1 MKKIMMFL
9 LAILIF
15 TGCSTKLDN
24 PEDSNDDVE
33 VIEDIPLIYSKFD
46 GSVIDSVEKDNER
59 IFAVMFDNSPK
70 ARWQAGLSEALIM
83 YEIRVEANATR
94 YFGIFNSSD
103 EVELGPIRSAR
114 PYHLQL
120 AAMYGAI
127 YVHHGG
133 DSSVISQLNKYNISN
148 INGMSYDGSV
158 FKRKSHRYAPHNSY
172 TTISRLND
180 LADKLNYPSTNDFAG
195 FEFYKENTDI
205 SEDVAN
211 YVYLNYGSGYDTE
224 YKYNNDSKTYQRYKD
239 GLLHLDENNEKALDV
254 KNIIIR
260 LIDYTYAPNGI
271 HKQFYN
277 TGSGK
282 GYLISNGRVKDIL
295 WAQESEN
302 TSPKYTSLDGSPIK
316 LNSGQTW
323 IQWIETYGNI
333 TISE

>member
-1 MKKIMMFL
+1 MKKTILFL
-9 LAILIF
+9 LAILLS
-15 TGCSTKLDN
+15 TGCTAKVDD

-33 VIEDIPLIYSKFD
+33 VIEEVPLVYSKFD
-46 GSVIDSVEKDNER
+46 GSVIDSEEKDNER

-94 YFGIFNSSD
+94 YFGIFKSD
-103 EVELGPIRSAR
+103 KDIELGPIRSAR

-133 DSSVISQLNKYNISN
+133 DNSVISQLSKYNISN

-172 TTISRLND
+172 TKISSLND
-180 LADKLNYPSTNDFAG
+180 QADKLNYRNTNDFVG
-195 FEFYKENTDI
+195 FEFYKEDTNI
-205 SEDVAN
+205 SEHIAN
-211 YVYLNYGSGYDTE
+211 YVYLNYGSSYDTE
-224 YKYNNDSKTYQRYKD
+224 YKYDNATKTYQRYKD
-239 GLLHLDENNEKALDV
+239 GLLHLDENSEKALDV

-282 GYLISNGRVKDIL
+282 GYLISNGRVQDIL
-295 WAQESEN
+295 WTQEGET

-316 LNSGQTW
+316 INQGQTW
-323 IQWIETYGNI
+323 IQWIETYENI